1 MRRRIDRR
9 WAAIIG
15 AVLAGILVLAA
26 GLAGTARSG
35 STPAPPERASGPR
48 AAGVGVGCMG
58 RVEPASRVRRLAA
71 PESQGV
77 VTLGELTVRE
87 GEGVRRG
94 QVLGWFSGRASRA
107 ATVRLAE
114 AELRRS
120 EAHLD
125 QVTAG
130 AKTGYGAAAEARV
143 ARQRAA
149 EVNARAELD
158 RALALSEKKVVADTE
173 LDGRRAA
180 WAVAEAERRAAE
192 QELASVA
199 EVRRVDVA
207 VAEAEVAQAR
217 AAVERAAAELD
228 LAELRAPIDGTVLKI
243 HTWPGEQID
252 ARGVLDLGDLD
263 EMHVVA
269 EVYETD
275 VAHVAI
281 GQTADIILPGD
292 HERIGGKVVDL
303 GWQVRK
309 RDVLSTDP
317 VEEIDA
323 RVVEVRIRVD
333 DDGARRVARL
343 SNMRVQVVIGG

>member
-1 MRRRIDRR
+1 MKVGAWKRRV
-9 WAAIIG
+9 
-15 AVLAGILVLAA
+15 AV
-26 GLAGTARSG
+26 AGTVVGTGLLLTIGLSRTPPGALEAAPLTG
-35 STPAPPERASGPR
+35 S
-48 AAGVGVGCMG
+48 AGVAGGGTGVGCMG

-77 VTLGELTVRE
+77 VTLAELAVRE
-87 GEGVRRG
+87 GERVERG
-94 QVLGWFSGRASRA
+94 QVLGWFSGRSSRA
-107 ATVRLAE
+107 AAVRLAE

-120 EAHLD
+120 EARLA
-125 QVTAG
+125 QVRAG
-130 AKTGYGAAAEARV
+130 AKSGEVAAAEARV

-158 RALALSEKKVVADTE
+158 RAMALAEKKVVADTE
-173 LDGRRAA
+173 LDSRRAA

-217 AAVERAAAELD
+217 AAEERAKAELD

-243 HTWPGEQID
+243 HTWPGEKID
-252 ARGVLDLGDLD
+252 ERGVLDLGNLD

-275 VAHVAI
+275 VARVAV
-281 GQTADIILPGD
+281 GQQADVIVPGD
-292 HERIGGKVVDL
+292 AEALRGEVVDL

-323 RVVEVRIRVD
+323 RVVEVRIRVNG
-333 DDGARRVARL
+333 DGARRLARF